1 MVIGNAKLFLDGKF
15 QEGSISFEN
24 GVITEIGPANAPAD
38 VDALNEIGRAS
49 CRERV

>member
-38 VDALNEIGRAS
+38 VDAQGSAHRQLGLPAP
-49 CRERV
+49 